1 MFDTAPADRAVARD
15 QRVIAA
21 IESAEHDVAAA
32 LERLVDRLCD
42 EGLIHIHRN
51 WSAFTER
58 ALIREAATKAAIRCV
73 LTNDW
78 MGDLPRDVIQLW
90 PEEAQ

>member
-32 LERLVDRLCD
+32 IERLIHALWDERLMRV
-42 EGLIHIHRN
+42 HRDY
-51 WSAFTER
+51 SAFNAQAEV
-58 ALIREAATKAAIRCV
+58 REAATKAAIRCV